1 MTNIPTMGIMAKKT
15 RALVDQIRQA
25 VVDADLTRYRISQI
39 TGIDNAALS
48 RFVHG
53 ERGLSEESLNSLGE
67 LLGLEIRIR
76 RKKKGR

>member
-25 VVDADLTRYRISQI
+25 VLDADLTRYQISQL
-39 TGIDNAALS
+39 TGIDNASLS

-53 ERGLSEESLNSLGE
+53 ERGLSEVALNSLGE
-67 LLGLEIRIR
+67 LLGLEIQVRK
-76 RKKKGR
+76 KKKGR